1 MKKYNRDVFA
11 LDPATERTIGI
22 IHLESDTPIDAYDAL
37 NAASKHMKEKAPGTP
52 CQLKVY
58 CGGKN

>member
-1 MKKYNRDVFA
+1 MKSHHRDVFVIH
-11 LDPATERTIGI
+11 PATERTIGI

-37 NAASKHMKEKAPGTP
+37 NAANKHMKEIAPGTP

-58 CGGKN
+58 YGDKK